1 MKGFQPLQRI
11 KKGDSGGYKFQD
23 MVMPT
28 ENDELGSGDQL
39 RVRISIEEKA
49 AIDKVRRERGW
60 TISDVVREAL
70 GILKDQH
77 EGKTNSELEKKI
89 ANLAT
94 LLKREPEQVRNACL
108 QGIFDL
114 IENKTRTPLIVME
127 SELYS
132 SYGKAATVTIPKQ

>member
-1 MKGFQPLQRI
+1 
-11 KKGDSGGYKFQD
+11 